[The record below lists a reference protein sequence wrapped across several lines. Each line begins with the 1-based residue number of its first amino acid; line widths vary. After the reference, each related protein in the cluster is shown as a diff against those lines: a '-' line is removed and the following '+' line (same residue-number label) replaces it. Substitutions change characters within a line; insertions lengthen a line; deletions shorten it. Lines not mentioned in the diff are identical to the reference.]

1 MKANE
6 LQTGDLCRVNKS
18 GICIKE
24 DTIVRVLAIDSTNK
38 LEYRGKSL
46 IGGATCEDIAD
57 RSNIG
62 GVWCEY
68 LAPIPLTAEKLE
80 EIGFEPRDGHFILS
94 DDYYDIDI
102 WEYSDGIWN
111 ARFDCCEMNMPSEQ
125 WTISYLHELQQF
137 LRHNQI
143 NKDIEPWK

>member
-6 LQTGDLCRVNKS
+6 LQIGDLCRVNKS

-24 DTIVRVLAIDSTNK
+24 DTIVRILAIDSTNK

-46 IGGATCEDIAD
+46 IGSATCEDIAD
-57 RSNIG
+57 RSNNG

-80 EIGFEPRDGHFILS
+80 EIGFEPRNGLFILS
-94 DDYYDIDI
+94 DDYYDLHVL
-102 WEYSDGIWN
+102 EYSDGIWI

-125 WTISYLHELQQF
+125 LTISYLHELQQF
-137 LRHNQI
+137 LRRCQI
-143 NKDIEPWK
+143 D